1 MKGSRTKL
9 RPNPA
14 LKTISVAVTSS
25 SPKTIASS
33 ARRPSNRQV
42 GGKAADPHARPEA
55 RAGGEQQGER
65 DSRGRQ
71 DGARVARRNRHQQRA
86 LRGGEVRRREKEDQS
101 ALAPAG
107 WDLHPP
113 SLI

>member
-33 ARRPSNRQV
+33 ARRGVHATVPGALQLRISGVKINMPQASPCHQV
-42 GGKAADPHARPEA
+42 HQFDTRSAAVI
-55 RAGGEQQGER
+55 G
-65 DSRGRQ
+65 
-71 DGARVARRNRHQQRA
+71 
-86 LRGGEVRRREKEDQS
+86 
-101 ALAPAG
+101 
-107 WDLHPP
+107 
-113 SLI
+113 